1 MDINHQLI
9 TGLSCAFILLI
20 LGIIFYKFP
29 PKKINSVYGYRTP
42 RSMTNQ
48 DTWDS
53 ANTFSSIWMIRF
65 AVFTFLVS
73 GASYVLIPEYS
84 ALITVI
90 VLVLLVVLILP
101 LTESHLKRH
110 YTKSG
115 SPKSVVDEFDL
126 PPTGVTSSEEE

>member
-84 ALITVI
+84 ALITV
-90 VLVLLVVLILP
+90 
-101 LTESHLKRH
+101 
-110 YTKSG
+110 
-115 SPKSVVDEFDL
+115 
-126 PPTGVTSSEEE
+126 